1 MPKSIAMLFALA
13 GCLAAG
19 VPVRAF
25 PQEKHNFELEIF
37 GGASFAGERTCAT
50 PATAG

>member
-1 MPKSIAMLFALA
+1 MLFALA
-13 GCLAAG
+13 SWFAAS

-25 PQEKHNFELEIF
+25 PQEKQNFDLEIF